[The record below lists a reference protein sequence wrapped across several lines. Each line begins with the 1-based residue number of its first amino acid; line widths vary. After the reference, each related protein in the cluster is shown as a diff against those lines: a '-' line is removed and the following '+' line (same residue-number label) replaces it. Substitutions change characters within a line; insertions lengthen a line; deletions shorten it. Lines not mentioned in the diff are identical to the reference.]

1 MATTSDLRRGML
13 IRYNGQLVRVVEY
26 QHIAPG
32 NWRAMVRMKLKNF
45 ETGKVIEDR
54 VRAGSDIDV
63 INTETREATYL
74 YKDGNN
80 YHFMDTA
87 DYEQIMLPEDIVG
100 EQMKWVK
107 ENDNVALLVQ
117 DTGKIL
123 DVEVPNFVTLKVV
136 QADNVVRGDT
146 ANNVL
151 KNVTLE
157 TGAVVQAPAFIKEG
171 DILRIDT
178 RDGQYLERA

>member
-1 MATTSDLRRGML
+1 ML
-13 IRYNGQLVRVVEY
+13 IRYNGQIFRVVEY

-54 VRAGSDIDV
+54 VRAGSDIEV
-63 INTETREATYL
+63 ITTETREATYL
-74 YKDGNN
+74 YKDANN
-80 YHFMDTA
+80 YHFMDNS
-87 DYEQIMLPEDIVG
+87 DYEQIMLPADIIG
-100 EQMKWVK
+100 DEMIWVK
-107 ENDNVALLVQ
+107 ENETVTLLVQ

-123 DVEVPNFVTLKVV
+123 DVEVPTFVTLKVV

-146 ANNVL
+146 ANNVS

-171 DILRIDT
+171 DTLKIDT
-178 RDGQYLERA
+178 RTGQYLERA